1 MGLCQGRLNDAYTL
15 RETNKDNEV
24 LEKTYEI
31 KTPKLNEDIDTQLE
45 VTDGDTE
52 AELSDGLYTVLG
64 HDKNYAS
71 NIYVYDN
78 SGVLREEFVLDGY
91 RADRVIFDDGYMY
104 YPYKKRGIIKVNKL
118 ERLLNFT
125 I

>member
-1 MGLCQGRLNDAYTL
+1 MKLRRLSLD
-15 RETNKDNEV
+15 
-24 LEKTYEI
+24 
-31 KTPKLNEDIDTQLE
+31 EDIDTQLE
-45 VTDGDTE
+45 VTDGDAE

-104 YPYKKRGIIKVNKL
+104 YPYEKRGIVKVNNLGKDC
-118 ERLLNFT
+118 
-125 I
+125 